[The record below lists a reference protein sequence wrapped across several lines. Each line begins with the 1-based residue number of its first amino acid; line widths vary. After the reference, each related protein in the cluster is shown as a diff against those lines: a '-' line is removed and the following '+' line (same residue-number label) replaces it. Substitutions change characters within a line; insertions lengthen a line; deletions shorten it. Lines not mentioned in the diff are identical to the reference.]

1 MASFKISGMNQVT
14 STTDDSLLLIS
25 HTSDGGSSYNSRKIK
40 ISDFFQE
47 QTDLRTLT
55 GVSAGDTDLGVFTGN
70 IIQDN
75 ASIKHALQSIEDKIE
90 ENDQAGAKASALL
103 EVDGN
108 VSDLITL
115 TGIGENVTNLGS
127 FLGTTISGNTTVKQ
141 ALQDLETAQ
150 EEIDTN
156 TNDLVTLSGV
166 AENATDLGSFTG
178 STIGANKTVKGALQ
192 ALETGLA
199 SEALARAATVSA
211 EATSRSNADANL
223 QNQITSNDSQLGS
236 LQSLLGYTSG
246 TNNLGEFSGS
256 VISDDTDVKNALQE
270 LEAAVEA
277 ESASRASAVAQEVTD
292 RNAAINVAVTNLVN
306 SAPALLDTLD
316 ELAQAIGDD
325 SNFVNTITTSIANEA
340 SSRAAADATLQANI
354 DALQISSLTDGANVV
369 AAGNNVSRLVANT
382 SAATVPQDNSGNDN
396 YLFLVVDRGD
406 GAIKCIDKTFVEVE

>member
-1 MASFKISGMNQVT
+1 MASFKVSGMNQVT
-14 STTDDSLLLIS
+14 SVTDESLLLVS
-25 HTSDGGSSYNSRKIK
+25 HTADGGASYNSRKIK

-55 GVSAGDTDLGVFTGN
+55 GLSAGETDLGVFTGN

-108 VSDLITL
+108 VNDLVTL
-115 TGIGENVTNLGS
+115 SGVGENVTNLGS
-127 FLGTTISGNTTVKQ
+127 FEGTTISGNTTVKQ

-156 TNDLVTLSGV
+156 ANDLVTLTGV
-166 AENATDLGSFTG
+166 DENATDLGSFTG
-178 STIGANKTVKGALQ
+178 STIGANKTIKGALQ

-199 SEALARAATVSA
+199 SEAASRASAVSS
-211 EATSRSNADANL
+211 EATARSNADANL
-223 QNQITSNDSQLGS
+223 QNQVTSNDTQLAN
-236 LQSLLGYTSG
+236 LQSILGYVANTSH
-246 TNNLGEFSGS
+246 LGEFTGS
-256 VISDDTDVKNALQE
+256 TISDDTDLKSALQE
-270 LEAAVEA
+270 LETALETEA
-277 ESASRASAVAQEVTD
+277 SNRASAITQEVAD
-292 RNAAINVAVTNLVN
+292 RNTAINVAVTNLVN
-306 SAPALLDTLD
+306 GSPELLNTLD

-325 SNFVNTITTSIANEA
+325 SNFVNTITTSVSNEA
-340 SSRAAADATLQANI
+340 SARAAADATLQANI

-369 AAGNNVSRLVANT
+369 KASQNVNRLVANT

-396 YLFLVVDRGD
+396 YLFIVVDRGD
-406 GAIKCIDKTFVEVE
+406 GSIKCIDKTFVEVE